1 MSKYFNMLEL
11 CHSDTA
17 DENHIDNTP
26 SEEIK
31 EHLEELMEFLDGLR
45 KEWGSPI
52 RITSGYRCPQ
62 LNKKVG
68 GSATSAHMIGYAVDM
83 QPIKRPFKD
92 FVEFVKNYLSD
103 KEYDQLLL
111 ETSSKGTKWIHLG
124 LYNQKGEQRKQIKNL
139 YVKK

>member
-1 MSKYFNMLEL
+1 MSKYFNILEL

-17 DENHIDNTP
+17 DMNHIDNTP

-68 GSATSAHMIGYAVDM
+68 GVPTSAHQIGYAVDM

>member
-1 MSKYFNMLEL
+1 MLEL

-17 DENHIDNTP
+17 DMNHIDNTP

-92 FVEFVKNYLSD
+92 FVEFVKNYLID
-103 KEYDQLLL
+103 KDFDQLLI
-111 ETSSKGTKWIHLG
+111 ETSSKGSRWVHLG

>member
-1 MSKYFNMLEL
+1 MSKYFNILEL

-68 GSATSAHMIGYAVDM
+68 GVPTSAHQIGYAVDM
-83 QPIKRPFKD
+83 QTIKSPFKD

-111 ETSSKGTKWIHLG
+111 ETSSKGTKWVHLG

>member
-1 MSKYFNMLEL
+1 MLEL

-139 YVKK
+139 YVSK

>member
-1 MSKYFNMLEL
+1 MSKYFNILEL

-17 DENHIDNTP
+17 DMNHIDNTP

-83 QPIKRPFKD
+83 QPIKRPFKG

>member
-17 DENHIDNTP
+17 DMNHIDNTP

-92 FVEFVKNYLSD
+92 FVEFVKNYLID
-103 KEYDQLLL
+103 KDFDQLLI
-111 ETSSKGTKWIHLG
+111 ETSSKGSKWVHLG

>member
-1 MSKYFNMLEL
+1 MLEL

-17 DENHIDNTP
+17 DMNHIDNTP

-31 EHLEELMEFLDGLR
+31 EHLEELMEFLDELR

-103 KEYDQLLL
+103 KEYDQLLM
-111 ETSSKGTKWIHLG
+111 ETSSKGTKWVHLG

>member
-1 MSKYFNMLEL
+1 MSKYFNILEL

-111 ETSSKGTKWIHLG
+111 ETSSKGTKWVHLG

>member
-1 MSKYFNMLEL
+1 MSEYFNMLEL

-17 DENHIDNTP
+17 DMNHIDNTP

-92 FVEFVKNYLSD
+92 FVEFVKNYLID
-103 KEYDQLLL
+103 KDFDQLLI
-111 ETSSKGTKWIHLG
+111 ETSSKGSRWVHLG

>member
-1 MSKYFNMLEL
+1 MSKYFNILEL

-17 DENHIDNTP
+17 DMNHIDNTP
-26 SEEIK
+26 SDEIR

-68 GSATSAHMIGYAVDM
+68 GVPTSAHQIGYAVDM
-83 QPIKRPFKD
+83 WVKGDMRKFLNFVKQYCEDKD
-92 FVEFVKNYLSD
+92 FDEIINEKPKRGGSPSWVHFALK
-103 KEYDQLLL
+103 
-111 ETSSKGTKWIHLG
+111 SKDGK
-124 LYNQKGEQRKQIKNL
+124 QRRKIL
-139 YVKK
+139 TIT

>member
-17 DENHIDNTP
+17 DMNHIDNTP

-92 FVEFVKNYLSD
+92 FVEFVKNYLID
-103 KEYDQLLL
+103 KDWDQLLI
-111 ETSSKGTKWIHLG
+111 ESSSKGTKWVHLG

>member
-1 MSKYFNMLEL
+1 MLEL

-52 RITSGYRCPQ
+52 RVTSGYRCPQ

-92 FVEFVKNYLSD
+92 FVEFVKNYLID
-103 KEYDQLLL
+103 KDFDQLLL
-111 ETSSKGTKWIHLG
+111 EYSSKGSRWIHLG

>member
-1 MSKYFNMLEL
+1 MSKYFNILEL

-17 DENHIDNTP
+17 DMNHIDNTP

-45 KEWGSPI
+45 QEWGSPI
-52 RITSGYRCPQ
+52 TTASGYRCPQ

>member
-17 DENHIDNTP
+17 DMNHIDNTP

-92 FVEFVKNYLSD
+92 FVEFVKNYLID
-103 KEYDQLLL
+103 KDFDQLLI
-111 ETSSKGTKWIHLG
+111 ETSSKGSRWVHLG

>member
-1 MSKYFNMLEL
+1 MLEL

-26 SEEIK
+26 SDEIR

-111 ETSSKGTKWIHLG
+111 ETSSKGTKWVHLG

>member
-1 MSKYFNMLEL
+1 MLEL

-17 DENHIDNTP
+17 DMNHIDNTP
-26 SEEIK
+26 SDEIK

-103 KEYDQLLL
+103 KEYDQLLM
-111 ETSSKGTKWIHLG
+111 ETSSKGTKWVHLG

>member
-1 MSKYFNMLEL
+1 MLEL

-111 ETSSKGTKWIHLG
+111 ESSSKGTKWVHLG

>member
-1 MSKYFNMLEL
+1 MLEL

-103 KEYDQLLL
+103 KEYDQLLM

>member
-1 MSKYFNMLEL
+1 MLEL

-17 DENHIDNTP
+17 DMNHIDNTP
-26 SEEIK
+26 SEEIR

-68 GSATSAHMIGYAVDM
+68 GSATSAHLIGYGVDM

-92 FVEFVKNYLSD
+92 FVEFIKNYLMD
-103 KEYDQLLL
+103 KDFDQLLL
-111 ETSSKGTKWIHLG
+111 EVSSKGSRWVHLG

>member
-111 ETSSKGTKWIHLG
+111 ETSSKGTKWVHLG

>member
-17 DENHIDNTP
+17 DMNHIDNTP
-26 SEEIK
+26 SEEIR

-68 GSATSAHMIGYAVDM
+68 GSATSAHLIGYGVDM

-92 FVEFVKNYLSD
+92 FVEFIKNYLMD
-103 KEYDQLLL
+103 KDFDQLLL
-111 ETSSKGTKWIHLG
+111 EVSSKGSRWVHLG

>member
-17 DENHIDNTP
+17 DMNHIDNTP

>member
-111 ETSSKGTKWIHLG
+111 ESSSKGTKWVHLG

>member
-1 MSKYFNMLEL
+1 MLEL

-17 DENHIDNTP
+17 DMNHIDNTP
-26 SEEIK
+26 SDEIR

>member
-1 MSKYFNMLEL
+1 MSKYFNILEL

-17 DENHIDNTP
+17 DMNHIDNTP
-26 SEEIK
+26 SDEIR

-92 FVEFVKNYLSD
+92 FVEFVKNYLID
-103 KEYDQLLL
+103 KDWDQLLI
-111 ETSSKGTKWIHLG
+111 ESSSKGTKWVHLG

>member
-1 MSKYFNMLEL
+1 MSKYFNILEL

-17 DENHIDNTP
+17 DMNHIDNTP

>member
-1 MSKYFNMLEL
+1 MLEL

-17 DENHIDNTP
+17 DMNHIDNTP

>member
-1 MSKYFNMLEL
+1 MLEL

-17 DENHIDNTP
+17 DMNHIDNTP

-92 FVEFVKNYLSD
+92 FVEFVKNYLID
-103 KEYDQLLL
+103 KDWDQLLI
-111 ETSSKGTKWIHLG
+111 ETSSKGSRWVHLG

>member
-1 MSKYFNMLEL
+1 MLEL

-17 DENHIDNTP
+17 DMNHIDNTP

-111 ETSSKGTKWIHLG
+111 ETSSKGTKWVHLG

>member
-1 MSKYFNMLEL
+1 MSKYFNILEL

>member
-1 MSKYFNMLEL
+1 MSKYFNILEL

-111 ETSSKGTKWIHLG
+111 EYSSKGSRWVHLG
-124 LYNQKGEQRKQIKNL
+124 LYNQKGEQRKQIKTL

>member
-1 MSKYFNMLEL
+1 MLEL

-17 DENHIDNTP
+17 DMNHIDNTP

-92 FVEFVKNYLSD
+92 FVEFVKNYLID
-103 KEYDQLLL
+103 KDWDQLLI
-111 ETSSKGTKWIHLG
+111 ESSSKGTKWVHLG

>member
-1 MSKYFNMLEL
+1 MLEL

-17 DENHIDNTP
+17 DMNHIDNTP

-31 EHLEELMEFLDGLR
+31 EHLEELMEFLDELR

-111 ETSSKGTKWIHLG
+111 ETSSKGTKWVHLG